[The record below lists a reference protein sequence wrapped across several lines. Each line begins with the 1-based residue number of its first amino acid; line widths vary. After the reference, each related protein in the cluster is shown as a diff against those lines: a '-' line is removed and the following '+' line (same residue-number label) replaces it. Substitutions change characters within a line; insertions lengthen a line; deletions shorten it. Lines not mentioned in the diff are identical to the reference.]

1 MSALFQLLILLRVH
15 LIEIRLSGLE
25 MRIIPDRVAYPSETD
40 NETRGRAPL
49 DFMDSVELSS
59 DQLLQL
65 RLLSADARSGPEDI
79 PCTSNLAYGIYSISH
94 SFSILLLLKCLYELL
109 ECSLT
114 ENIDFLHQGDGVI
127 SGEKTEALK
136 SCRIRGSQT
145 LD

>member
-1 MSALFQLLILLRVH
+1 VSALFQLLILLRVH

-79 PCTSNLAYGIYSISH
+79 P
-94 SFSILLLLKCLYELL
+94 
-109 ECSLT
+109 
-114 ENIDFLHQGDGVI
+114 
-127 SGEKTEALK
+127 
-136 SCRIRGSQT
+136 
-145 LD
+145 